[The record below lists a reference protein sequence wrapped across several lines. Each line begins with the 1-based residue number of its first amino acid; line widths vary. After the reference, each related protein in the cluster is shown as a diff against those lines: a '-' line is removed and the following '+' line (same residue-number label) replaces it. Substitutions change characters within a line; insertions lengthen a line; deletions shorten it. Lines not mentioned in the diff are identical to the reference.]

1 MFLDE
6 PTIGLDAVTKLAVRD
21 FIKFINKEWHT
32 TIILTTHDMS
42 DIEALTN
49 KIILIGKGQIL
60 YQGSFDNIKSKYS
73 SAKTIEVEFAK
84 DYDNV
89 ELDGYTV
96 VSHNKKYATLKN
108 LPSTEFHTK
117 DFVNQI
123 TKKYEVVDF
132 QVSSLSVDE
141 ILAKLY
147 KEFELSER

>member
-1 MFLDE
+1 MTTSKANT
-6 PTIGLDAVTKLAVRD
+6 PPPKLL
-21 FIKFINKEWHT
+21 KWN
-32 TIILTTHDMS
+32 L
-42 DIEALTN
+42 
-49 KIILIGKGQIL
+49 Q
-60 YQGSFDNIKSKYS
+60 
-73 SAKTIEVEFAK
+73 KTMTMWNLM
-84 DYDNV
+84 DT
-89 ELDGYTV
+89 TV